1 MISSLAVDVPYWG
14 QSLLRVLGGLVA
26 VLLPAGTIVYLFLFK
41 MMSFMQSRLG
51 PMEAGPYGSMQL
63 LAEVGKWLQKE
74 DLAPEN
80 ADVRIF
86 RMAPLVVLV
95 STFLLVVI
103 VPFGPDAYFTNF
115 ETGIFFG
122 LAVSSVSVLGILIA
136 GWASANKYSLLGG
149 LRAAGQLI
157 AYELP
162 LVLATLGVVIQAG
175 SMNLQDIVVTQNT
188 GAIFGFEWLGNPFII
203 TQFLGFLI
211 FMVAV
216 QAELTQPPFDMPIAE
231 SELVSGY
238 MTEYSGFRFLIFF
251 IAEFA
256 TAGVFA
262 FIAAVLFL
270 GGWGVPFEWFGWD
283 GIDDVANWMNLV
295 GPLIM
300 FTKML
305 VLTFI
310 IMWVRFS
317 YPRFR
322 EDQLQT
328 FAWKV
333 LIPLALFNTAITAI
347 LKVAVVMPRSPV
359 SSRVSASRSGP
370 SPTRSPRART
380 PSSTRTRR
388 KRRRSVPVAS
398 SPSTRATA
406 PPACCA
412 PARAPTGA
420 STSRATSSSRRRVAR
435 GGKPRQVNH
444 LDRFDI
450 DYALCMYC
458 GICVE
463 VCPFDALFWSPEYEY
478 SEPRI
483 ADLLHD
489 KEKLG
494 EWMQT
499 VPEAPE
505 LEVGAQKK

>member
-1 MISSLAVDVPYWG
+1 MSALLSTDIPYWG

-74 DLAPEN
+74 DLAPDA
-80 ADVRIF
+80 ADKPIF
-86 RMAPLVVLV
+86 KMAPLIVLV
-95 STFLLVVI
+95 STFLLVAVI
-103 VPFGPDAYFTNF
+103 PFGPDAWFTNLEAGVF
-115 ETGIFFG
+115 YA
-122 LAVSSVSVLGILIA
+122 LAVASVSVLGIVIA

-162 LVLATLGVVIQAG
+162 MVLATLGVVIQAG
-175 SMNLQDIVVTQNT
+175 TMNLQGIVVAQNT
-188 GAIFGFEWLGNPFII
+188 GSIFGIDWLGNPYVF
-203 TQFLGFLI
+203 TQFIGFLI
-211 FMVAV
+211 FMIAV

-262 FIAAVLFL
+262 FFASVLFL
-270 GGWGVPFEWFGWD
+270 GGWGVPFTWFGWD
-283 GIDDVANWMNLV
+283 SLDEVANWMNLA
-295 GPLIM
+295 GPIIM

-322 EDQLQT
+322 EDQLQA

-333 LIPLALFNTAITAI
+333 LIPISLANIAITAI
-347 LKVAVVMPRSPV
+347 LKVAV
-359 SSRVSASRSGP
+359 
-370 SPTRSPRART
+370 
-380 PSSTRTRR
+380 
-388 KRRRSVPVAS
+388 
-398 SPSTRATA
+398 
-406 PPACCA
+406 
-412 PARAPTGA
+412 
-420 STSRATSSSRRRVAR
+420 
-435 GGKPRQVNH
+435 
-444 LDRFDI
+444 
-450 DYALCMYC
+450 
-458 GICVE
+458 
-463 VCPFDALFWSPEYEY
+463 
-478 SEPRI
+478 
-483 ADLLHD
+483 
-489 KEKLG
+489 
-494 EWMQT
+494 
-499 VPEAPE
+499 
-505 LEVGAQKK
+505 